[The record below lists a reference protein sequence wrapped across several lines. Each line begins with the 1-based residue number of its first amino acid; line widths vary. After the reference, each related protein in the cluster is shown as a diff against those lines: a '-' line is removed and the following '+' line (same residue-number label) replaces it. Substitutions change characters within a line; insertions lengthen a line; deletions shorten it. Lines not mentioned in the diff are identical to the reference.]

1 MKIISIVRH
10 SGYLLVVINT
20 QCTQCTPS
28 TNSFHLSYDIFALLR
43 LGSQKL
49 FFASA
54 MQNGHW
60 QALNLS
66 DSFTI

>member
-1 MKIISIVRH
+1 MKFISIVRH

-28 TNSFHLSYDIFALLR
+28 TNSFYLSYDIFALLR

-49 FFASA
+49 LFASA

-60 QALNLS
+60 QGLNLF
-66 DSFTI
+66 DAFTI